1 MSLRYVS
8 RLYLNAGTRAVQSM
22 KDQGSRLDTT
32 GFMSIQPAGTKK
44 GSQARRFSGG
54 DSAKRASTE
63 EKRRGRE
70 AEKAETVHHLIC
82 WGPR

>member
-8 RLYLNAGTRAVQSM
+8 RMYLNAWARAGQSM

-32 GFMSIQPAGTKK
+32 GFMSIQPAGAKK
-44 GSQARRFSGG
+44 GGQARRFSGAEERV
-54 DSAKRASTE
+54 SAE
-63 EKRRGRE
+63 EKRRRRE